1 MSNRGVVEGPFGD
14 EQARDGGVAA
24 AQPEVGVRSL
34 DPVLGVHMG
43 SAVGD
48 GRRRGLRPGVVGR
61 RGRHGG
67 HRTAGALLVTLGL
80 LLAALIPGLAV
91 GSSAA
96 AKEKIVFHVGMLGE
110 GVDSLN
116 PFLGFQAPS
125 YEMWGLTYD
134 YLTGYTM
141 KDMSPAPGLATK
153 WTTSPD
159 GKTWT
164 FTVRTGVKFS
174 DGVPLTAADVAY
186 TFNRVLHGSVEQ
198 SNWLSYLN
206 GVTKVTAPNATTVV
220 LKLKQPVATLPLLP
234 IPIVPEHVWKNVS
247 EKEIKTYK
255 AEPTKGQPV
264 VGSGP
269 FRLVQGTADG
279 STFKFEANPDY
290 WGGTPHIDEIDFQF
304 YKNDDSA
311 VQALIKGEIDFVE
324 NITALEVKSLQSHSD
339 ITAHNGNSPG
349 FDEIAFNAGSV
360 SAATGGH
367 PIGNPNP
374 AVLDPKFRHAL
385 GYALN
390 LPQLIQKVYQGAGVP
405 GTTIVPPNYT
415 RYHWEPP
422 ADQKFTFDLA
432 KAGALL
438 DAAGYKKGS
447 DGLRTLPSGKPIGT
461 LRLAA
466 RSDSPTSLKTM
477 DYFKQWL
484 SDLGIKGEVSTYS
497 SSQLTDEIYKGNF
510 DAFQWGWFVE
520 PDPDSMLSYLTCGQ
534 RQGSSDSFYCN
545 KTYDNLYQAQ
555 HVEIDQA
562 KREADVKQ
570 MQQILYRDSPYLVTA
585 YSAIGEAVRSDR
597 FACFVPQPNPGG
609 IWIEQY
615 GVYNYVHMKPAAE
628 ASTCDTATTTAGDTL
643 TGAVKATTGDS
654 SSSSA
659 STPWLIGA
667 GVVLVGLVVGGGIV
681 AMRRRA
687 TAEDRE

>member
-1 MSNRGVVEGPFGD
+1 M
-14 EQARDGGVAA
+14 
-24 AQPEVGVRSL
+24 
-34 DPVLGVHMG
+34 
-43 SAVGD
+43 
-48 GRRRGLRPGVVGR
+48 
-61 RGRHGG
+61 
-67 HRTAGALLVTLGL
+67 LGL
-80 LLAALIPGLAV
+80 LVASLLSGLATT
-91 GSSAA
+91 SPAA
-96 AKEKIVFHVGMLGE
+96 ADDKVVFHVGMLGE

-153 WTTSPD
+153 WTASPD

-164 FTVRTGVKFS
+164 FTVRSGVNWS

-186 TFNRVLHGSVEQ
+186 TYNRILHGTVEQ

-247 EKEIKTYK
+247 EKEIKSYP
-255 AEPTKGQPV
+255 AEPTGGKPV

-269 FRLVQGTADG
+269 FRLVSGTADG

-290 WGGTPHIDEIDFQF
+290 WGGTPHIDEVDFQF

-324 NITALEVKSLQSHSD
+324 NITALEVKSLEGKAG

-349 FDEIAFNAGSV
+349 FDEIAFNTGSV

-390 LPQLIQKVYQGAGVP
+390 LPQLIQKVYQGAGLP
-405 GTTIVPPNYT
+405 GSTIVPPNYD
-415 RYHWEPP
+415 RYHWDPP
-422 ADQKFTFDLA
+422 AAQKFTFDLA

-438 DAAGYKKGS
+438 DAAGYTKGS
-447 DGLRTLPSGKPIGT
+447 DGLRTLPNGQPIGT

-466 RSDSPTSLKTM
+466 RSDSPTSLSTM
-477 DYFKQWL
+477 DFFKQWL
-484 SDLGIKGEVSTYS
+484 KDLGIKGEVSTYS

-520 PDPDSMLSYLTCGQ
+520 PDPDSMLSYMTCGQ

-545 KTYDNLYQAQ
+545 PAYDKLYQQQ
-555 HVEIDQA
+555 HVATVQA
-562 KREADVKQ
+562 TRESQIKK

-615 GVYNYVHMKPAAE
+615 GVYNYIHMKPAAE
-628 ASTCDTATTTAGDTL
+628 AGTCDTATVSAGDTL
-643 TGAVKATTGDS
+643 TGEVQATTSDS
-654 SSSSA
+654 SSSSN
-659 STPWLIGA
+659 TGFLIGA
-667 GVVLVGLVVGGGIV
+667 GVVILALAAGGGVV

-687 TAEDRE
+687 TTGDRE

>member
-1 MSNRGVVEGPFGD
+1 M
-14 EQARDGGVAA
+14 
-24 AQPEVGVRSL
+24 
-34 DPVLGVHMG
+34 
-43 SAVGD
+43 
-48 GRRRGLRPGVVGR
+48 
-61 RGRHGG
+61 
-67 HRTAGALLVTLGL
+67 TLGL
-80 LLAALIPGLAV
+80 LLAALTPGLAI
-91 GSSAA
+91 GGTAH
-96 AKEKIVFHVGMLGE
+96 AKDKVVFHVGMLGE

-159 GKTWT
+159 GKIWT
-164 FTVRTGVKFS
+164 FTVRKGVKFS

-186 TFNRVLHGSVEQ
+186 TYNRILHGTVEK
-198 SNWLSYLN
+198 SNWLSYLT

-220 LKLKQPVATLPLLP
+220 LTLKKPVATLPLLP
-234 IPIVPEHVWKNVS
+234 IPIVPEHIWKNVS

-255 AEPTKGQPV
+255 AEPTNGQPV

-269 FRLVQGTADG
+269 FRLVKGTADG
-279 STFKFEANPDY
+279 STFTFEANPHY

-311 VQALIKGEIDFVE
+311 VQALIKGEVDFVE
-324 NITALEVKSLQSHSD
+324 GITALEVKSLKSHSN

-349 FDEIAFNAGSV
+349 FDEIAFNAGSIDV
-360 SAATGGH
+360 KTGK

-390 LPQLIQKVYQGAGVP
+390 LPQLIQKVYQGAGLP
-405 GTTIVPPNYT
+405 GTTIVPPVYT
-415 RYHWEPP
+415 KFHWEPP

-447 DGLRTLPSGKPIGT
+447 DGLRTLPNGKPIGT

-466 RSDSPTSLKTM
+466 RSDSPTSLNTM

-484 SDLGIKGEVSTYS
+484 SDLGIKGQVSTYS
-497 SSQLTDEIYKGNF
+497 SSQLTDEIYQGNF
-510 DAFQWGWFVE
+510 DAFQWGWYVE

-534 RQGSSDSFYCN
+534 RNGSSDSWYCN
-545 KTYDNLYQAQ
+545 KKYDQLYAQQHTETNDTARAAEIKSMQEILYQ
-555 HVEIDQA
+555 
-562 KREADVKQ
+562 
-570 MQQILYRDSPYLVTA
+570 DSPYLVTA
-585 YSAIGEAVRSDR
+585 YSSIGEAVRSDR
-597 FACFVPQPNPGG
+597 FACLVPQPNPGG
-609 IWIEQY
+609 IWLEQY
-615 GVYNYVHMKPAAE
+615 GVYNYVHMKPAAD
-628 ASTCDTATTTAGDTL
+628 AATCDTATTTAGDTIS
-643 TGAVKATTGDS
+643 GATKATTGG

-659 STPWLIGA
+659 STPLLIGA
-667 GVVLVGLVVGGGIV
+667 GVVLVALLVGGGVV

>member
-1 MSNRGVVEGPFGD
+1 M
-14 EQARDGGVAA
+14 
-24 AQPEVGVRSL
+24 
-34 DPVLGVHMG
+34 
-43 SAVGD
+43 
-48 GRRRGLRPGVVGR
+48 
-61 RGRHGG
+61 
-67 HRTAGALLVTLGL
+67 TLGL
-80 LLAALIPGLAV
+80 LLAALTPGLAI
-91 GSSAA
+91 GGTAH
-96 AKEKIVFHVGMLGE
+96 AKDKVVFHVGMLGE

-164 FTVRTGVKFS
+164 FTVRKGVKFS

-186 TFNRVLHGSVEQ
+186 TYNRILHGTVEK
-198 SNWLSYLN
+198 SNWLSYLT

-220 LKLKQPVATLPLLP
+220 LTLKKPVATLPLLP
-234 IPIVPEHVWKNVS
+234 IPIVPEHIWKNVS

-255 AEPTKGQPV
+255 AEPSNGQPV

-269 FRLVQGTADG
+269 FRLVKGTADG
-279 STFKFEANPDY
+279 STFTFEANPHY

-311 VQALIKGEIDFVE
+311 VQALIKGEVDFVE
-324 NITALEVKSLQSHSD
+324 GITALEVKSLKSHSN

-349 FDEIAFNAGSV
+349 FDEIAFNTGSIDV
-360 SAATGGH
+360 KTGK

-390 LPQLIQKVYQGAGVP
+390 LPQLIQKVYQGAGLP
-405 GTTIVPPNYT
+405 GTTIVPPVYT
-415 RYHWEPP
+415 TYHWEPP

-447 DGLRTLPSGKPIGT
+447 DGLRTLPNGKPIGT

-466 RSDSPTSLKTM
+466 RSDSPTSLNTM

-484 SDLGIKGEVSTYS
+484 SDLGIKGQVSTYS
-497 SSQLTDEIYKGNF
+497 SSQLTDEIYQGNF
-510 DAFQWGWFVE
+510 DAFQWGWYVE

-534 RQGSSDSFYCN
+534 RNGSSDSWYCN
-545 KTYDNLYQAQ
+545 KKYDQLYAQQHTETNDTARAAEIKSMQEILYQ
-555 HVEIDQA
+555 
-562 KREADVKQ
+562 
-570 MQQILYRDSPYLVTA
+570 DSPYLVTA
-585 YSAIGEAVRSDR
+585 YSSIGEAVRSDR
-597 FACFVPQPNPGG
+597 FACLVPQPNPGG
-609 IWIEQY
+609 IWLEQY
-615 GVYNYVHMKPAAE
+615 GVYNYVHMKPAAD
-628 ASTCDTATTTAGDTL
+628 AATCDTATTTAGDTIS
-643 TGAVKATTGDS
+643 GATKATTGGS
-654 SSSSA
+654 SSSSTN
-659 STPWLIGA
+659 TPLLIGA
-667 GVVLVGLVVGGGIV
+667 GVVLVALLVGGGVV